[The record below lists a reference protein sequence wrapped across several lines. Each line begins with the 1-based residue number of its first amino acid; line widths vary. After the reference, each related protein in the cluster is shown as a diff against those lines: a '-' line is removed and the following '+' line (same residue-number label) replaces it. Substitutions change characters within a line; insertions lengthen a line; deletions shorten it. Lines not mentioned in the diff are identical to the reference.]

1 MYKRPARQVNF
12 AAIRKE
18 RRGHPDLRE
27 RERERRREG
36 TGKPRKVEREDA
48 R

>member
-27 RERERRREG
+27 KKKKKKRNR
-36 TGKPRKVEREDA
+36 KAKKRKVEREDA